1 MVVPFVGGA
10 IGGALTVLA
19 LWFAGQALTSGDV
32 AAELQSDPEPIL
44 STIDA
49 IAVVH
54 QVRAEDTE
62 DGPQTMLSLITEMC
76 HPEPPDWRAVY
87 SYGKW
92 EVTVRCTA
100 LLASPVWLVSEP
112 DLNVVPYTNA
122 AGLLTR

>member
-1 MVVPFVGGA
+1 
-10 IGGALTVLA
+10 
-19 LWFAGQALTSGDV
+19 
-32 AAELQSDPEPIL
+32 
-44 STIDA
+44 
-49 IAVVH
+49 
-54 QVRAEDTE
+54 VRAEDTE

-92 EVTVRCTA
+92 EVTARCTA